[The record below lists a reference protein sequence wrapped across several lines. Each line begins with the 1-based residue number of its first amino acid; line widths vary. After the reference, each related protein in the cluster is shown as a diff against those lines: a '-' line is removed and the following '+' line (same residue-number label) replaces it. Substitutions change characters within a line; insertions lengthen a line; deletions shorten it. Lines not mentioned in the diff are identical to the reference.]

1 MEDDDVEYEESI
13 VVVAAA
19 FANITVQVLLYLET
33 NEIEYCFVCDSPR
46 VACFLRLLLSTGA
59 TRDVPMDDDEKSFG
73 KRIYIFV

>member
-33 NEIEYCFVCDSPR
+33 NEIEYVIHR
-46 VACFLRLLLSTGA
+46 
-59 TRDVPMDDDEKSFG
+59 E
-73 KRIYIFV
+73 